1 MKQILN
7 QLLVTIFITTVK
19 EKYYIE
25 WELGLT
31 KEDNRFIF
39 DDFKSISPSLHTNG
53 SLVRL
58 SSFPDVTQPLNGR
71 ARI

>member
-7 QLLVTIFITTVK
+7 QLLVTFFITTVK

-31 KEDNRFIF
+31 REDNRFIF
-39 DDFKSISPSLHTNG
+39 DYFKSISLILHMNG
-53 SLVRL
+53 NLMRL
-58 SSFPDVTQPLNGR
+58 SSFPDVTQPLNG
-71 ARI
+71 

>member
-19 EKYYIE
+19 EKYYIK
-25 WELGLT
+25 WEIGLT
-31 KEDNRFIF
+31 KDNNRFNF
-39 DDFKSISPSLHTNG
+39 DYFKSISPILHMNG

-58 SSFPDVTQPLNGR
+58 SSFPDVTQPLNG
-71 ARI
+71 